1 MQEKT
6 QLLIE
11 RTLWLQVRMD
21 VKISKKSRRGERRRE
36 KEWKNEGVKEWK
48 NEGVKEWRS
57 ERMKEW
63 RSERMKEWKNERM
76 KEAKYSYKNLEA
88 YKESKTLV
96 KQVYTLLKQ
105 FPREEQYALC
115 DQLRRA
121 VISVPSNIAEGS
133 GRTSAKDQAHFFEMA
148 FGSLMEV
155 DCQIDI
161 ALDLSYVSSEEHED
175 VSKQISQVAALLS
188 GMRRK
193 ILSVEWKIP

>member
-1 MQEKT
+1 MCAYNQPPIVHGMTEP
-6 QLLIE
+6 
-11 RTLWLQVRMD
+11 
-21 VKISKKSRRGERRRE
+21 
-36 KEWKNEGVKEWK
+36 
-48 NEGVKEWRS
+48 
-57 ERMKEW
+57 
-63 RSERMKEWKNERM
+63 
-76 KEAKYSYKNLEA
+76 KYSYKNLEA

-96 KQVYTLLKQ
+96 RQVYALLKK
-105 FPREEQYALC
+105 FPKEETYALC

-161 ALDLSYVSSEEHED
+161 AHELGYVSSDEHEE
-175 VSKQISQVAALLS
+175 VAKQISQVAALLS

-193 ILSVEWKIP
+193 ILNVNSLTL

>member
-1 MQEKT
+1 
-6 QLLIE
+6 
-11 RTLWLQVRMD
+11 
-21 VKISKKSRRGERRRE
+21 
-36 KEWKNEGVKEWK
+36 
-48 NEGVKEWRS
+48 
-57 ERMKEW
+57 MKE
-63 RSERMKEWKNERM
+63 S
-76 KEAKYSYKNLEA
+76 KYSYKNLEA

-96 KQVYTLLKQ
+96 KQVYALLKK
-105 FPREEQYALC
+105 FPKEEQYALC

-161 ALDLSYVSSEEHED
+161 AQDLGYVSSEELED

-193 ILSVEWKIP
+193 ILGENSLIH